1 MSKFSDR
8 LRRLLASR
16 GFYVFI
22 LIFFIFEAGWIA
34 LSAAYPQAFD
44 ENFHFGLIKIYSHYW
59 LPFLSRQPPNANAFG
74 AVARDPSYLYHY
86 LMSFPYRLIALFAHT
101 QVAQVISLRIINIGL
116 FAAGLIL
123 FRRILFKAGTSLPLA
138 NLCLL
143 LFVLIP
149 IAPQLA
155 AQINYDNLLL
165 PLLAWAVLLSFQVI
179 GQLKD
184 HKPSVV
190 TIIGLASLCLLTS
203 LVKYAFLP
211 IFFGGVIF
219 LALVV
224 IRSYK
229 NALGTFFKNL
239 HSSWKKQ
246 SLPMKAL
253 LVGMLLISTI
263 MFAQRDVVNL
273 VEYHTFL
280 PNCVKVLNSKDCSAY
295 SVWSSDYGRHLQV
308 QTGLKN
314 GSFKYMNPVSYIIEW
329 VYWMWYRLFFAVNG
343 PISSFTNYPPLPLPA
358 AAAILIVLGG
368 LVCVVKWR
376 HKIFDGNTKL
386 MFLAAVSGI
395 YVLALIVQGYST
407 YRYTGVL
414 ENMNGRYLLPV
425 ILLLAA
431 IFGRAISLQLG
442 KSISAK
448 AIISLVAIVLF
459 MQGGGFIT
467 FITRSDDTW
476 YFQSSV
482 VRKVNDDTRKIINP
496 VVLNGKKQYQTSIW
510 EFN

>member
-1 MSKFSDR
+1 
-8 LRRLLASR
+8 
-16 GFYVFI
+16 
-22 LIFFIFEAGWIA
+22 
-34 LSAAYPQAFD
+34 
-44 ENFHFGLIKIYSHYW
+44 
-59 LPFLSRQPPNANAFG
+59 
-74 AVARDPSYLYHY
+74 
-86 LMSFPYRLIALFAHT
+86 
-101 QVAQVISLRIINIGL
+101 
-116 FAAGLIL
+116 
-123 FRRILFKAGTSLPLA
+123 
-138 NLCLL
+138 
-143 LFVLIP
+143 
-149 IAPQLA
+149 
-155 AQINYDNLLL
+155 
-165 PLLAWAVLLSFQVI
+165 
-179 GQLKD
+179 
-184 HKPSVV
+184 
-190 TIIGLASLCLLTS
+190 
-203 LVKYAFLP
+203 
-211 IFFGGVIF
+211 
-219 LALVV
+219 
-224 IRSYK
+224 
-229 NALGTFFKNL
+229 
-239 HSSWKKQ
+239 
-246 SLPMKAL
+246 
-253 LVGMLLISTI
+253 
-263 MFAQRDVVNL
+263 
-273 VEYHTFL
+273 
-280 PNCVKVLNSKDCSAY
+280 
-295 SVWSSDYGRHLQV
+295 
-308 QTGLKN
+308 
-314 GSFKYMNPVSYIIEW
+314 
-329 VYWMWYRLFFAVNG
+329 MWYRLFFAVNG

-496 VVLNGKKQYQTSIW
+496 VVLHGKKQYQTSIW